1 MSAALYGTSFIYP
14 TNSAASSHTLQLPL
28 YSSGN
33 LLLAFISS
41 TNAASASI
49 TGWTEL
55 FAVNRVSGSGQDRLT
70 CLYRVSDGTEGTS
83 ASIALSASENVA
95 AVCYSIS
102 RYSGGS
108 LSYAT
113 TTGNTDSPDPPS
125 LSPAGGSAEYL
136 WFAAFAS
143 TGARYPT
150 AYSSGYHV
158 APQLLYNGLGASTAR
173 TILGTCGSISVN
185 SSQNPGAF
193 TISSSFQWVAA
204 TVTVPLVS
212 VGGIRQVNIRGG
224 ADQ

>member
-1 MSAALYGTSFIYP
+1 MSAAIFGTSFLYP
-14 TNSAASSHTLQLPL
+14 TNSVASSHTVQLPL

-33 LLLAFISS
+33 LLLIFISS
-41 TNAASASI
+41 TNAATASI

-55 FAVNRVSGSGQDRLT
+55 FAANRVSGSGQDRLT
-70 CLYRVSDGTEGTS
+70 CLYRVSDGTEGAS

-108 LSYAT
+108 LSHAT

-136 WFAAFAS
+136 WLAAFAS

-150 AYSSGYHV
+150 NYSSGYHV
-158 APQLLYNGLGASTAR
+158 SPTLLYNGLGASTAR
-173 TILGTCGSISVN
+173 TIIGIAGLISVAAT
-185 SSQNPGAF
+185 QNPGAF

-204 TVTVPLVS
+204 TVAVPLAS
-212 VGGIRQVNIRGG
+212 VGGVRQVNVRGG